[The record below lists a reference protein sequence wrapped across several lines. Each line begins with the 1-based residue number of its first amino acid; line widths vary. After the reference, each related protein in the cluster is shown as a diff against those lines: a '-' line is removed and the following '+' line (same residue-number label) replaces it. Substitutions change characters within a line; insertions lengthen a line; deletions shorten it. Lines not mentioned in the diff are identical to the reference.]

1 MSPQPADVSWAMD
14 LSARG
19 AVSSG
24 AHCDAVVAVPSHPGA
39 PSSPPRAS
47 ARPDTGGFDGEDP
60 SRTRQSPL
68 TLATFRSW
76 GIHWMTPHEG
86 PGMSVPDVGASPPAA
101 GRTKVRESA

>member
-1 MSPQPADVSWAMD
+1 MD

-24 AHCDAVVAVPSHPGA
+24 AHCDVVVAVPSRPGA

-86 PGMSVPDVGASPPAA
+86 PRMSVPDVGASPPAA